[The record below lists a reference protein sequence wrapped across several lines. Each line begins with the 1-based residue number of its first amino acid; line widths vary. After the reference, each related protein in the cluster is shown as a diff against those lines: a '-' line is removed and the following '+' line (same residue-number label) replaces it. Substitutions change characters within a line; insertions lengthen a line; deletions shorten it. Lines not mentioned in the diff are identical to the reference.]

1 MKVQAPFGFVTG
13 CHAGDKFMVGATLAS
28 IRRYCPDVPIC
39 LTVDGDFDVS
49 DLEREYDLIIL
60 RVSDMENQEMARF
73 IGGSFHAKHAAMWE
87 GPFEFYVWLDC
98 DAIIWGDLRPQIRK
112 DVDFQILWDGVSL
125 PPDATEVP
133 DWLPHF
139 YFDPSKLRDL
149 DDHFEWRGLPYF
161 CAGVFACRRN
171 VIPFEKYREVESWRR
186 NNPGVFAWGDM
197 GMFNYLVHA
206 LTQQGEIR
214 TEMTDLQNIPVYNG
228 KEELDEDCKG
238 SGWKFPENI
247 LRPRIAHFCGQK
259 PNIFDGKAY
268 SKPFTIARLEHHRCH
283 HGSAGAWRIV
293 LWEDLR
299 IRLVKAWGRIKRC
312 MGKWCK
318 PD

>member
-1 MKVQAPFGFVTG
+1 MNIQAPFGIVTG
-13 CHAGDKFMVGATLAS
+13 CHEGDKFMVGATLAS
-28 IRRYCPDVPIC
+28 IRHYCPDVPIC

-49 DLEREYDLIIL
+49 DLEGEYDLIIL
-60 RVSDMENQEMARF
+60 RVGDLENQDMAHF
-73 IGGSFHAKHAAMWE
+73 IGRSFHAKHAAMWE

-98 DAIIWGDLRPQIRK
+98 DALLWGDLTKKIRT
-112 DVDFQILWDGVSL
+112 DIDFQILWDGVSL
-125 PPDATEVP
+125 PPDAAEVP

-149 DDHFEWRGLPYF
+149 DDAFEWRGLPYF

-197 GMFNYLVHA
+197 GMFNYLVHL
-206 LTQQGEIR
+206 LTQQGEIK

-238 SGWKFPENI
+238 SRWRFPEHI
-247 LRPRIAHFCGQK
+247 ERPRIAHFCGRK
-259 PNIFDGKAY
+259 PNIFDFQAY
-268 SKPFTIARLEHHRCH
+268 SKPFTIARLEHHRRRH
-283 HGSAGAWRIV
+283 SMFVAWCIIIR
-293 LWEDLR
+293 ED
-299 IRLVKAWGRIKRC
+299 GRIC
-312 MGKWCK
+312 MKKLWGKLMRAFRRSS
-318 PD
+318 DL